1 MFTGSLALLH
11 RALRLDA
18 RLLHTHLF
26 RVVFAFVIYISLTYA
41 HAVSLTFS
49 APGLKLFELLSFL
62 NIGLISLAGIGFFA
76 TAISEEKEEET
87 LGLLRMAGV
96 DPIGILL
103 GKSTSRL
110 IGALLLLLVQFP
122 FTLLAITLGGVTFH
136 QVISAYCT
144 LAGYLILLA
153 NIGLFA
159 SVVSRRASNASALT
173 VLSLVIYFSAGHLM
187 DVIEIGLSNGG
198 LISPGGSLSRMLKWL
213 AGASHEANAVTRIRE
228 ILATGFAGSPIG
240 LQVISNVVIA
250 GLCFLL
256 AWFGFDRF
264 TRDARV
270 MAGAGVTG
278 VDARSQWLS
287 GRISRP
293 WKNPLMWKEFQFTT
307 GGIRV
312 QWLKFAAYGAVSV
325 LIYWAAERYYQYSLA
340 EAAHAVVWFLL
351 GGIVLES
358 SLYVSRIFHDEWR
371 ERTLPILMMLPHS
384 TPWMTYSKVVGCLPA
399 LIPAGFWLVISTL
412 IVPARFSEIAL
423 NLVLPSRWFAILV
436 VLLFL
441 TLTAFFSLVVRWG
454 ALPLA
459 IAVMLVGATFGSCF
473 AAPLLGAAMSFGS
486 DSRGMEGAF
495 LCVDVV
501 IVLLIAGLQFDVHRR
516 LEIASTQ

>member
-1 MFTGSLALLH
+1 MFTGSMALLH

-26 RVVFAFVIYISLTYA
+26 RLGFAVVIYISLTYA
-41 HAVSLTFS
+41 HAVSLSFS
-49 APGLKLFELLSFL
+49 APGLKLFELLSIL
-62 NIGLISLAGIGFFA
+62 NVGLISLAGVGFFA

-144 LAGYLILLA
+144 LAAYLILLA

-173 VLSLVIYFSAGHLM
+173 VLLLVIYFSGGYLVEVLEA
-187 DVIEIGLSNGG
+187 GLSNGG
-198 LISPGGSLSRMLKWL
+198 LISRGAGLSRSLKWL
-213 AGASHEANAVTRIRE
+213 AAASHDANAVTRIQE
-228 ILATGFAGSPIG
+228 ILKTGFDGSPVG
-240 LQVISNVVIA
+240 LQVITNVFLA
-250 GLCFLL
+250 GACFCL
-256 AWFGFDRF
+256 AWVGFDRF
-264 TRDARV
+264 TRDSRV
-270 MAGAGVTG
+270 MTGAGVTG
-278 VDARSQWLS
+278 VDARSRWLS
-287 GRISRP
+287 GKVSRP
-293 WKNPLMWKEFQFTT
+293 WKNPLMWKEFQFTA

-312 QWLKFAAYGAVSV
+312 QWLKFAGYGLVSI

-340 EAAHAVVWFLL
+340 DAAHAVVWFLL
-351 GGIVLES
+351 AGIVLES

-399 LIPAGFWLVISTL
+399 LIPAGFWLLISAL
-412 IVPARFSEIAL
+412 IHPAGLGEVAL
-423 NLVLPSRWFAILV
+423 SLVLPSRWFGILV

-473 AAPLLGAAMSFGS
+473 AAPILGAAMSFGS

-495 LCVDVV
+495 LCVDIV

-516 LEIASTQ
+516 LEIAATQ